1 MSKIKG
7 AGAFFI
13 CLLFVLA
20 WYLASFYSGW
30 TLWYQNDIS
39 VRWEET
45 SGVSPAYL
53 SKELRWQHQDG
64 GFVPEFV
71 MWRTEQSQQL
81 LGDQND
87 RSVTGEILEYYG
99 DISLLYPVK
108 FLSGYWASN
117 ERGCV
122 IDKSVADT
130 LWGSSEVV
138 GRSILWN
145 GKTWYVRGVIDGDE
159 STAFFPAQEDN
170 TTEFSGILFC
180 LPKSQTGVMQAE
192 QILNQC
198 HLPEGRI
205 TDLGLF
211 SWITEVMSSIP
222 VFLMWGS
229 LTLKLIY
236 QIWKVRSTQLIL
248 LVTILFVLVQ
258 FLFICW
264 AAGFPWTIP
273 DRFLPTRWSD
283 TSFWSELGRSI
294 VYPIKEI
301 LIKFPSVWEQW
312 FWKQFFYSGVF
323 SIIAV
328 VLLLFIF
335 NLQYVKKAGFI
346 FWKSIVY
353 WGMVLI
359 LTWIFGERIFQ
370 YPPASI
376 LTMPPVWMTSQWM
389 MDRYHKWLVLIKEQ
403 EKGNDKN
410 EEE

>member
-1 MSKIKG
+1 
-7 AGAFFI
+7 
-13 CLLFVLA
+13 
-20 WYLASFYSGW
+20 
-30 TLWYQNDIS
+30 
-39 VRWEET
+39 
-45 SGVSPAYL
+45 
-53 SKELRWQHQDG
+53 
-64 GFVPEFV
+64 
-71 MWRTEQSQQL
+71 
-81 LGDQND
+81 
-87 RSVTGEILEYYG
+87 
-99 DISLLYPVK
+99 
-108 FLSGYWASN
+108 
-117 ERGCV
+117 
-122 IDKSVADT
+122 
-130 LWGSSEVV
+130 
-138 GRSILWN
+138 
-145 GKTWYVRGVIDGDE
+145 
-159 STAFFPAQEDN
+159 
-170 TTEFSGILFC
+170 
-180 LPKSQTGVMQAE
+180 MQAE

-198 HLPEGRI
+198 HLPAGKI

-211 SWITEVMSSIP
+211 SWITEAMSSIP

-248 LVTILFVLVQ
+248 LVTILFVLMQ

-283 TSFWSELGRSI
+283 TSFWSELGRSV

-301 LIKFPSVWEQW
+301 LIKLPSVWEQW

-323 SIIAV
+323 SIIAL

-335 NLQYVKKAGFI
+335 NLQYVKKAGFV

-376 LTMPPVWMTSQWM
+376 LTMPPVWMTLQWM
-389 MDRYHKWLVLIKEQ
+389 MDRYHKWLDLIKEQ